1 MKPAP
6 RTPTAAGRESC
17 RQYRKPS
24 GAQAGSRGQG
34 KARGAGS
41 GHGNSRGAVT
51 AEFAVALPAVL
62 LLLAMLLAGSAA
74 GITQLRLE
82 DAARAGARALARG
95 EDPAAVNGIVRKLA
109 GPSAS
114 SAVVPGGEWMSVTV
128 SDRATGP
135 LGRMVPWTLTARAEA
150 RSETASSAPRP
161 GTVQAAQGAPDVH
174 VAQAPQA
181 GHGYGILAGRP
192 L

>member
-1 MKPAP
+1 
-6 RTPTAAGRESC
+6 
-17 RQYRKPS
+17 
-24 GAQAGSRGQG
+24 
-34 KARGAGS
+34 
-41 GHGNSRGAVT
+41 VT

-114 SAVVPGGEWMSVTV
+114 SDVVPGGEWMSVTV
-128 SDRATGP
+128 SDRAAGP
-135 LGRMVPWTLTARAEA
+135 WDAWCRGR
-150 RSETASSAPRP
+150 
-161 GTVQAAQGAPDVH
+161 
-174 VAQAPQA
+174 
-181 GHGYGILAGRP
+181 
-192 L
+192 